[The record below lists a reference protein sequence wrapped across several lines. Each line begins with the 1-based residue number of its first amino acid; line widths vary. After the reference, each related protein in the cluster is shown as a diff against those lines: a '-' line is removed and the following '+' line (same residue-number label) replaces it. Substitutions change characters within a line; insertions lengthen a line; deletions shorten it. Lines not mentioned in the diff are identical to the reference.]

1 MIIVKLALVDTKT
14 ILNVKNH
21 QLEQAEALMKDLVT
35 ASETTREV
43 TDQVMRM
50 IEMIRM
56 AKVFSFM
63 EHISFRV
70 LNVFF
75 FSGHCDAIYRRY
87 KSCGKCP
94 ASESN

>member
-50 IEMIRM
+50 IEMIQM
-56 AKVFSFM
+56 AKVFSLM
-63 EHISFRV
+63 EHIIFRV
-70 LNVFF
+70 LIFV
-75 FSGHCDAIYRRY
+75 SGHCDAIYRRY